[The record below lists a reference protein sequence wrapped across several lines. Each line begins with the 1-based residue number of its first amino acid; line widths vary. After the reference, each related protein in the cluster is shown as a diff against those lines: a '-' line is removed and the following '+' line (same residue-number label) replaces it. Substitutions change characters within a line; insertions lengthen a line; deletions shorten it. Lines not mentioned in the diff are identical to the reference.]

1 MAKRKHKISWESF
14 QTYYSPPEF
23 ARWAFILIADFFSAS
38 IDVGNLRCLRVGE
51 SETQKILEQNPSV
64 ARFIWVLPPRRV
76 LVPVFERFFQM
87 ELDGIDQLMI
97 TTLDHHLVPAK
108 I

>member
-51 SETQKILEQNPSV
+51 SETQKILEQNTSV
-64 ARFIWVLPPRRV
+64 ARFIWVFTSRRV
-76 LVPVFERFFQM
+76 LVSVFEGFFKM
-87 ELDGIDQLMI
+87 EFYSMDYL
-97 TTLDHHLVPAK
+97 LVTVFDYVHYT
-108 I
+108 